1 MARKA
6 VIMNQ
11 AYLDEEEVIR
21 ITNDEFVSV
30 RREDLKGE
38 FDLIVD
44 VSTPEKDNE
53 KAEKLNMLMQTNA
66 ASMHPGLAKII
77 YARIAKLWKEPD
89 LAHEVL
95 SFEPQPDPM
104 QEEIKKLQLENATL
118 ENQRV
123 KMEIAKLAKD
133 IESEDSKIEERMSR
147 TAQNL
152 DSETDE
158 NKAIARLRNAQAGK
172 LEAETD
178 KVNLDFMKEYDGVN
192 REEKML
198 DNEASWMAQADR
210 EAMKGKHQRELEEL
224 KAMVKAK
231 EIEINDENAKLGMVQ
246 DSRESTQDKV
256 SVADAMKGQLADR
269 SLKRI
274 TNPKGDEYGLL

>member
-1 MARKA
+1 
-6 VIMNQ
+6 MNQ

-21 ITNDEFVSV
+21 ITNDEFVAV

-158 NKAIARLRNAQAGK
+158 NKANARLRNAQAGK

-246 DSRESTQDKV
+246 DSRENAQHKV